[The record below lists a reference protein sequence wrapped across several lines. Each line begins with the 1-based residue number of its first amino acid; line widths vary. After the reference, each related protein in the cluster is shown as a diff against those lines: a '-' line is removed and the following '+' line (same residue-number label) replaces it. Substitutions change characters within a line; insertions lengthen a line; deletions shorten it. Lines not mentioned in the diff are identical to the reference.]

1 MYYYFPFI
9 ITIIMKKKQ
18 ALVIEWLPDEWM
30 ALLLFCITIMRAP
43 TIPSPVSRA
52 GGGVSGLVV
61 TWAKD
66 ITVYSLY
73 RVLCFNHNII
83 NNEKLTL

>member
-1 MYYYFPFI
+1 M
-9 ITIIMKKKQ
+9 TKKR
-18 ALVIEWLPDEWM
+18 VIEWLPDEWM
-30 ALLLFCITIMRAP
+30 TLLLFCITIMRAP

-52 GGGVSGLVV
+52 AGGGSGLVV

-73 RVLCFNHNII
+73 RV
-83 NNEKLTL
+83 